1 MRKTITIT
9 AFLLFIWLL
18 LDVFHIL
25 DILINFILVGEI
37 PGMQTS
43 LSPTIMLAI
52 VTTLSVIVIFEL
64 LARRIK
70 VVWQIRQQLRKFI
83 ERRERLPRRR
93 FNQI

>member
-52 VTTLSVIVIFEL
+52 VATLSMIVIFEL